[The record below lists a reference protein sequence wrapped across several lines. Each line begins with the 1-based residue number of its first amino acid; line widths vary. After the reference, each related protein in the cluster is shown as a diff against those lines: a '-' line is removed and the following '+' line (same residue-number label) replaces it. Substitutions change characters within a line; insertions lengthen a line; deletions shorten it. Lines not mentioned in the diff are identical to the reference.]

1 MLIACFNITRSQ
13 RCDGKWLM
21 SCLILRI
28 FILIKEGVISMAQD
42 IISTIGDLVK
52 WIIDTVNKF
61 TKK

>member
-1 MLIACFNITRSQ
+1 MP
-13 RCDGKWLM
+13 
-21 SCLILRI
+21 
-28 FILIKEGVISMAQD
+28 QD

>member
-1 MLIACFNITRSQ
+1 
-13 RCDGKWLM
+13 
-21 SCLILRI
+21 
-28 FILIKEGVISMAQD
+28 QD

>member
-1 MLIACFNITRSQ
+1 
-13 RCDGKWLM
+13 
-21 SCLILRI
+21 
-28 FILIKEGVISMAQD
+28 MAQV

>member
-1 MLIACFNITRSQ
+1 MSCFNFNN
-13 RCDGKWLM
+13 
-21 SCLILRI
+21 